1 MSGGTD
7 IRTGTLLDALAGLV
21 AQDPDARALAQALDP
36 ELREIAELAETCALL
51 SRIPQLSEAQA
62 DELARWFRLTDLEG
76 WSAAGLAR
84 KRAVLAE
91 MVEVY
96 RRRGT
101 RWALERVL
109 GILETPAT
117 TWWAG
122 GGAVWDG
129 GGAAWDGGTSIWD
142 GGTAVWGGVVIWDDG
157 AAAWDGR
164 DGMYSIEEWWQHV
177 PPDPPFTY
185 RIDAAI
191 AQRGLTLDELRCLQQ
206 VLDAYVPVRAH
217 LLELSES
224 IALESQLRC
233 AGHCEVGLLIEVP

>member
-1 MSGGTD
+1 VTGGTD
-7 IRTGTLLDALAGLV
+7 IRTSTLLDALAGLV
-21 AQDPDARALAQALDP
+21 AEDPDARALAQALDP
-36 ELREIAELAETCALL
+36 ELREIATLAETCALL

-62 DELARWFRLTDLEG
+62 DQLARWFRLTELEG

-117 TWWAG
+117 E
-122 GGAVWDG
+122 
-129 GGAAWDGGTSIWD
+129 
-142 GGTAVWGGVVIWDDG
+142 WDDG
-157 AAAWDGR
+157 GSVWDEGEAGWDTR
-164 DGMYSIEEWWQHV
+164 DGMYSVEEWWQRV
-177 PPDPPFTY
+177 PADPPFTY
-185 RIDAAI
+185 RIDAGI
-191 AQRGLTLDELRCLQQ
+191 EFRGLTLDELRRLQQ

-224 IALESQLRC
+224 IALESQLLC
-233 AGHCEVGLLIEVP
+233 AGYPEVGLLIEVQ

>member
-1 MSGGTD
+1 VSGGTD
-7 IRTGTLLDALAGLV
+7 IRTGTVLDSLAGLV
-21 AQDPDARALAQALDP
+21 AEDPDARALALALDP
-36 ELREIAELAETCALL
+36 ELREIATLAETCALL

-62 DELARWFRLTDLEG
+62 DQLARWFRLTELEG

-117 TWWAG
+117 E
-122 GGAVWDG
+122 
-129 GGAAWDGGTSIWD
+129 
-142 GGTAVWGGVVIWDDG
+142 WDDG
-157 AAAWDGR
+157 GSVWDEGEAGWDSR
-164 DGMYSIEEWWQHV
+164 DGMYSVEEWWQRA
-177 PPDPPFTY
+177 PADPPFTY
-185 RIDAAI
+185 RIDAGI
-191 AQRGLTLDELRCLQQ
+191 EFRGLTLDELRRLQQ

-224 IALESQLRC
+224 IALESQLLR
-233 AGHCEVGLLIEVP
+233 AGYPEAGLLIEVP

>member
-1 MSGGTD
+1 VSGGTD
-7 IRTGTLLDALAGLV
+7 IRTGTLLDSLAGLV
-21 AQDPDARALAQALDP
+21 AADPDARALAQALDP
-36 ELREIAELAETCALL
+36 ELREIAVLAETCALL

-62 DELARWFRLTDLEG
+62 DHLARWFRLTDLEG
-76 WSAAGLAR
+76 WSAAGLSR

-117 TWWAG
+117 EWDG
-122 GGAVWDG
+122 GGAVWDEG
-129 GGAAWDGGTSIWD
+129 EAGWDS
-142 GGTAVWGGVVIWDDG
+142 
-157 AAAWDGR
+157 R
-164 DGMYSIEEWWQHV
+164 DGMYSVEEWWQRA
-177 PPDPPFTY
+177 PADPPFTY
-185 RIDAAI
+185 RIDAGI
-191 AQRGLTLDELRCLQQ
+191 EFRGLTLDELRRLQQ

-224 IALESQLRC
+224 IALESRTPDIGWPETC
-233 AGHCEVGLLIEVP
+233 PVADVG

>member
-21 AQDPDARALAQALDP
+21 AEDPDARALAQALDP
-36 ELREIAELAETCALL
+36 EIREIAALAETCALL
-51 SRIPQLSEAQA
+51 SRIPQLSNAQA
-62 DELARWFRLTDLEG
+62 DQVARWFRLTELEG
-76 WSAAGLAR
+76 WSAAELAR
-84 KRAVLAE
+84 KRSVLAE

-117 TWWAG
+117 DWDG
-122 GGAVWDG
+122 GGAVWDEG
-129 GGAAWDGGTSIWD
+129 EAG
-142 GGTAVWGGVVIWDDG
+142 
-157 AAAWDGR
+157 WDGR
-164 DGMYSIEEWWQHV
+164 DGMYSVEEWWQRT
-177 PPDPPFTY
+177 PADPPFTY
-185 RIDAAI
+185 RVDAGVEF
-191 AQRGLTLDELRCLQQ
+191 RGLTLDELRRLQQ

-224 IALESQLRC
+224 IPLETQLLC
-233 AGHCEVGLLIEVP
+233 AGYPEVGLLIEVP